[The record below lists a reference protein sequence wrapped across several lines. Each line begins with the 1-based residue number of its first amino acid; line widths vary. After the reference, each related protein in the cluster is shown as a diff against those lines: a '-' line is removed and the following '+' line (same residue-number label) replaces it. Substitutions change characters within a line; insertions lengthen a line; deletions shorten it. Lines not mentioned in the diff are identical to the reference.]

1 MPSRAKMV
9 IHTRSIRRQQPTNC
23 LNVLDHFVRLR
34 LKGLKEFKLI
44 NFYSLCNH
52 QRTYGFLM
60 ILEKVEVN
68 LLKFSY
74 IRSQIWILSLSR
86 METAT
91 KTTKNNKQTNKPK
104 TRLRFSFI

>member
-9 IHTRSIRRQQPTNC
+9 IHTQSIRRQQPTNC

-52 QRTYGFLM
+52 QR
-60 ILEKVEVN
+60 E
-68 LLKFSY
+68 
-74 IRSQIWILSLSR
+74 R
-86 METAT
+86 MV
-91 KTTKNNKQTNKPK
+91 
-104 TRLRFSFI
+104 F